1 MKYEEVKN
9 IVYRIFDFYY
19 DIQRECNNNLDYVLH
34 LYDGSNSRVLYLQY
48 LDGKYYLGYYSKD
61 LKVIKSII
69 PLTNYMFNKCLKN
82 WVEDKLKLKVDEV
95 LLPR

>member
-1 MKYEEVKN
+1 MKYEKVKD
-9 IVYRIFDFYY
+9 IVYRVFDFYY
-19 DIQRECNNNLDYVLH
+19 DIQRESYNDLDYVLR
-34 LYDGSNSRVLYLQY
+34 LYDGSNNRVLSIQDI
-48 LDGKYYLGYYSKD
+48 DGKYYLGYYSKD

-82 WVEDKLKLKVDEV
+82 WVQDKLKIKVDEV

>member
-1 MKYEEVKN
+1 MKYEKVKD
-9 IVYRIFDFYY
+9 IVYRVFDFYY
-19 DIQRECNNNLDYVLH
+19 DIQRESYNDLDYVLH
-34 LYDGSNSRVLYLQY
+34 LYDGSNNRALYIR
-48 LDGKYYLGYYSKD
+48 DINGKYYLGYYSKD

-82 WVEDKLKLKVDEV
+82 WVQDKLKIKVDEV